1 MKRTGNLLT
10 PVILLIAIAM
20 MPAIA
25 AGASSYWSNQIIGP
39 DYTVPASAF
48 NPPDATEW
56 NKFYGGYASQIASP
70 YETPGGFLPYDF
82 TDTAPINTT
91 PAAPGSPYP
100 RAVTVL
106 PVIPDTVPGLFPIYS
121 GTVPGVFPVYS
132 DTVPMPVVPGNFAV
146 VSPSLVFPSGSGS
159 PVPVS
164 FPNPAIIPFVYP
176 VPVLPDTPDSGGA
189 SVTPAPTPAPEQAV
203 FISDLNLQEDYV
215 RITNSGLTPVDLTG
229 WKIVEG
235 NTRQTITFI
244 AFPQGNGQTFTFTLY
259 PLTTLTVYYGKSGP
273 VTATEAYWP
282 SAKNVWNDQG
292 DTAYLYD
299 PQGNLVSSL
308 TR

>member
-1 MKRTGNLLT
+1 MKRTSLT
-10 PVILLIAIAM
+10 AVLLLIAIAM
-20 MPAIA
+20 LPAIA

-39 DYTVPASAF
+39 DYTVPANAF

-70 YETPGGFLPYDF
+70 YETPGGLLPYDF
-82 TDTAPINTT
+82 TDTAPINAT
-91 PAAPGSPYP
+91 PATPGSLYP

-106 PVIPDTVPGLFPIYS
+106 PIIP
-121 GTVPGVFPVYS
+121 GTGPGVFPVYS
-132 DTVPMPVVPGNFAV
+132 DTVPSPVVPGNFAV
-146 VSPSLVFPSGSGS
+146 VSPSILFPSGNGS

-189 SVTPAPTPAPEQAV
+189 SVTPTPTPAPEEAV

-215 RITNSGLTPVDLTG
+215 KITNSGLTQVDLTG

-259 PLTTLTVYYGKSGP
+259 PLTTLTVYYGKTGP

-292 DTAYLYD
+292 DTAYLYN
-299 PQGNLVSSL
+299 PQGHLVSSL